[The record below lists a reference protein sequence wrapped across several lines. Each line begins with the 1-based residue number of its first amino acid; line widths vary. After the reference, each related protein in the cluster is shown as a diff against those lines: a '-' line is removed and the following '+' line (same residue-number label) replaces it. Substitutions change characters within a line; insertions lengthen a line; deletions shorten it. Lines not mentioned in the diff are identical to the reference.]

1 MEQIPAHSGGQ
12 VAPDSG
18 GLHQNEDGGGAGV
31 SSSILMSDG
40 GIASHIGGC
49 INLAHGD
56 NAYHKIHIHR
66 EGWVTVTGR
75 WLRNKEKL
83 N

>member
-1 MEQIPAHSGGQ
+1 MEQIPALYSGGQ

-40 GIASHIGGC
+40 GTASHIGGC
-49 INLAHGD
+49 INLAHR
-56 NAYHKIHIHR
+56 AVTMHIIKF
-66 EGWVTVTGR
+66 TFTGR
-75 WLRNKEKL
+75 GSL
-83 N
+83 

>member
-18 GLHQNEDGGGAGV
+18 GLHQNENGGGAGV

-49 INLAHGD
+49 INLAHS
-56 NAYHKIHIHR
+56 ATKHIIKF
-66 EGWVTVTGR
+66 TFTGR
-75 WLRNKEKL
+75 GGSLSQGGGCGIKRS
-83 N
+83 